1 MIKISSQIDIRW
13 GLLLHEVDGESHS
26 TLTSPVGNAK
36 ALGRD
41 AAQLSTGMGPSPSP
55 VTARVTIKVIE
66 NPSLA
71 GQDLV
76 TATDTRDVTS
86 CGWIGR
92 PELVREHEILI
103 AVASSANARSLAPES
118 KCDGATLLDG
128 SRICGR
134 KCAGAQRERAGV
146 AEADERT
153 LATRAIV
160 R

>member
-92 PELVREHEILI
+92 PN
-103 AVASSANARSLAPES
+103 SSANTRSSSPS
-118 KCDGATLLDG
+118 PP
-128 SRICGR
+128 
-134 KCAGAQRERAGV
+134 Q
-146 AEADERT
+146 RT